1 MKKLRTVLIALP
13 CIILVGLLGLV
24 INYKCNRF
32 VPWVSNTQ
40 GTYSMTNFEE
50 KLKNTLPDEIALKF
64 TDKDYNYIQL
74 HDYVVTSVEF
84 EDYSFYEYL
93 MGAAP
98 RYELKYTLN
107 KESLKEALN
116 ELFETGSEA
125 SIEVGSDNVIEYVN
139 ANAPYEFDV
148 ESLVSYIESSLLNDT
163 IVSEVNVSDFA
174 SDRIVASNETCK
186 NTFDSIKWVN
196 DFHITYSDGYIIDKD
211 ILLDGFDEDWNLDI
225 NSIDLSD
232 AIKHLDDSYSEKNKV
247 LSFTT
252 SSGNNIDVLYNTF
265 GYRLNKTEE
274 EEFIQESISNKVS
287 VEDRIPEL
295 MGVSDFDD
303 TYIEVS
309 ISDQH
314 VWHYVNGEL
323 CCESDCVTG
332 DTTKGRGTPTGVFY
346 VTEKI
351 NGKYLKGAN
360 YTTWVNKW
368 MRLTN
373 SGVGLHDAYWRSN
386 FGGNIYKG
394 NGSHGCVNLPKN
406 YAYSLYDEIEVG
418 TPVVIYNE

>member
-1 MKKLRTVLIALP
+1 MNKLRTILIALP
-13 CIILVGLLGLV
+13 CVILTGFLGLI
-24 INYKCNRF
+24 INYKCDRF

-40 GTYSMTNFEE
+40 GTYSITNFEE
-50 KLKNTLPDEIALKF
+50 KLKNTLPNETALKF
-64 TDKDYNYIQL
+64 TANDYNYIQL
-74 HDYVVTSVEF
+74 HDYVVTNVEF

-93 MGAAP
+93 IGMAP
-98 RYELKYTLN
+98 KYELTYTLN

-125 SIEVGSDNVIEYVN
+125 SIEVTSDNVIEYVE
-139 ANAPYEFDV
+139 ANAPYEFNVD
-148 ESLVSYIESSLLNDT
+148 SLVRYIENSLLNDM
-163 IVSEVNVSDFA
+163 IVSEVNVSDFT
-174 SDRIVASNETCK
+174 SDRILTSNETCK
-186 NTFDSIKWVN
+186 TTFDNIKWVN
-196 DFHITYSDGYIIDKD
+196 DFHISYSDGYVIDKD
-211 ILLDGFDEDWNLDI
+211 ILMDGFDEDWNFDV

-232 AIKHLDDSYSEKNKV
+232 AMKHLDDSYNEKNKV
-247 LSFTT
+247 LSLTT

-265 GYRLNKTEE
+265 GYRLNETEE
-274 EEFIQESISNKVS
+274 EEFIRESISNKVS
-287 VEDRIPEL
+287 VENRIPEL
-295 MGVSDFDD
+295 SGVSDFGNA
-303 TYIEVS
+303 YIEVS
-309 ISDQH
+309 ILEQH
-314 VWHYVNGEL
+314 IWHYVNGEL
-323 CCESDCVTG
+323 CCDSKCVTG
-332 DTTKGRGTPTGVFY
+332 DSTKGRDTPTGVFY

-394 NGSHGCVNLPKN
+394 NGSHGCINLPKN
-406 YAYSLYDEIEVG
+406 YAYSLYDEIKTL

>member
-24 INYKCNRF
+24 ISYKCGRF

-74 HDYVVTSVEF
+74 HDYVVTSVVF
-84 EDYSFYEYL
+84 EYYSFYEYL

-98 RYELKYTLN
+98 RYELTYTLN
-107 KESLKEALN
+107 EESLKEVLN

-125 SIEVGSDNVIEYVN
+125 SIEVGSDNVIEYVK
-139 ANAPYEFDV
+139 ANAPYEFNVD
-148 ESLVSYIESSLLNDT
+148 SLVSYIENSLLNDT
-163 IVSEVNVSDFA
+163 IVNEVNVSDFT
-174 SDRIVASNETCK
+174 SDRILTSNETCK
-186 NTFDSIKWVN
+186 NTFDRIKWVN
-196 DFHITYSDGYIIDKD
+196 DFHISYSDGYVIDKD
-211 ILLDGFDEDWNLDI
+211 ILLDGFDEDWNFDVA
-225 NSIDLSD
+225 SIDLSD

-274 EEFIQESISNKVS
+274 EEFIRESISNKVS

-295 MGVSDFDD
+295 SGVSDFDD

-309 ISDQH
+309 ILDQH

-332 DTTKGRGTPTGVFY
+332 DTTKGHDTPTGVFY

-386 FGGNIYKG
+386 FGGSIYKG